1 MMTYP
6 KIRSILI
13 IVLLLI
19 SLSFA
24 SKKYVIDFDSLNVSF
39 FTNKGTMNVNVL
51 FTKSLLGNIYEL
63 GHISEILLDYDNKKL
78 QISSDSL
85 FQKTWIKGIQLY
97 ENKTNFFLCFFTTRN
112 QFVIITF
119 SKALTEVKKI
129 ELRDE
134 DLFAKQKK
142 KKISSIKAS
151 FFLTPAMR
159 KIKMD
164 AIISSE
170 KEFLIRFDEN
180 DFYQVINQKKLS
192 NFKDLSSTSFRIN
205 AGSDSFSNAH
215 YVFVFDHYII
225 RMSINGTMFKVVY
238 P

>member
-13 IVLLLI
+13 FVLLLI

-24 SKKYVIDFDSLNVSF
+24 SKKYMIDFDSLYVAF
-39 FTNKGTMNVNVL
+39 FTNKGIMNVNVL

-63 GHISEILLDYDNKKL
+63 GHITEILLVYDNKKL
-78 QISSDSL
+78 KISSDSL

-112 QFVIITF
+112 QFVFITF

-134 DLFAKQKK
+134 DLFTKQKK

-180 DFYQVINQKKLS
+180 DFYRVFNQKELS
-192 NFKDLSSTSFRIN
+192 NIKDLSSTSFRIN
-205 AGSDSFSNAH
+205 AGSDSFSNAD

-225 RMSINGTMFKVVY
+225 RMSINGTIFEVVN